1 MMFVSFN
8 NNTPG
13 VTSGVGIANPPKIP
27 DFNTVIS
34 TVSTA
39 RTFVF
44 YMVFCRSLFVW
55 RQLTQ
60 SYKIRFMVIFST
72 TIHLKNNM
80 GCPHGLVL
88 MKFNVFFFFYFPPIQ
103 LMLIIWL
110 MDTRTRIP
118 MSIGSIVVLGF
129 SLLKILLCFIE
140 LQFYFD
146 GHYTVPSLFLRI

>member
-1 MMFVSFN
+1 MFVSFN

-13 VTSGVGIANPPKIP
+13 VTSRAGIANPPKIP

-34 TVSTA
+34 TVCAA

-60 SYKIRFMVIFST
+60 SCKIRFMVIFST
-72 TIHLKNNM
+72 TFHLKNNM

-88 MKFNVFFFFYFPPIQ
+88 MKFNVFFLLFSSNLTYVN
-103 LMLIIWL
+103 L
-110 MDTRTRIP
+110 MDTQTRIP
-118 MSIGSIVVLGF
+118 KMSIGGIVFPFKDLTMFYRASVLF
-129 SLLKILLCFIE
+129 
-140 LQFYFD
+140 
-146 GHYTVPSLFLRI
+146 